1 MDETQVRAI
10 VRDELKRL
18 ALIQPE
24 FLGDRIR
31 ASRLAAGKSQRDLAE
46 EYGCSQAT
54 IQAIETGTRPILLRR
69 LDDLAALLGKRIILV
84 DVPEE
89 APDGR
94 D

>member
-1 MDETQVRAI
+1 MDETEVRAI

-31 ASRLAAGKSQRDLAE
+31 AARIAAGKSQRDLAE

-54 IQAIETGTRPILLRR
+54 IQAIETGTRSIFPRR
-69 LDDLAALLGKRIILV
+69 LDDLAALLGKRVILV
-84 DVPEE
+84 DIPKE
-89 APDGR
+89 GS
-94 D
+94 